1 MTKVFTFMAIM
12 LCWGMSAAY
21 SQTNDDLQR
30 VELLSPFVV
39 ISESPHKVQ
48 WDKER
53 AKASCLD
60 LHTLIQEHCL
70 MTNSIG
76 YGDRIG
82 DHRDLFAIQ
91 IGPGQQ
97 TRIVDLGKHDW
108 SDKFD
113 LPYIRPWAKLK
124 PGESRSIA
132 FNASGTTAPDG
143 KTYAK
148 TRLANQV
155 KSGVKK
161 ESGNVY
167 EDNYTPLM
175 EAIEGHMYAVRVL
188 DSKND
193 YYILLR
199 ADKVVTGTSVAISF
213 KKALSPKG
221 PVF

>member
-1 MTKVFTFMAIM
+1 MTRVFTFITIM
-12 LCWGMSAAY
+12 LCYGLSAAH

-30 VELLSPFVV
+30 VELLSPFVT

-53 AKASCLD
+53 AKVSCLS
-60 LHTLIQEHCL
+60 LRSLTQEHCL

-76 YGDRIG
+76 YGNRIG
-82 DHRDLFAIQ
+82 DHRDLFSIEVNQ
-91 IGPGQQ
+91 EQ
-97 TRIVDLGKHDW
+97 TRMIDLGKHDW

-113 LPYIRPWAKLK
+113 VPYIRPWAKLK

-132 FNASGTTAPDG
+132 FNASGTKAPDG

-148 TRLANQV
+148 TSLANQV
-155 KSGVKK
+155 SSGVKK
-161 ESGNVY
+161 GSGNVY
-167 EDNYTPLM
+167 EDNYNPLV
-175 EAIEGHMYAVRVL
+175 EATEGHMYAVRVL

-193 YYILLR
+193 FYVLLR
-199 ADKVVTGTSVAISF
+199 ADKVVTGTSVVISF
-213 KKALSPKG
+213 KKVPSPKG

>member
-1 MTKVFTFMAIM
+1 MTKVFTFIAII
-12 LCWGMSAAY
+12 LCCGVSAVH
-21 SQTNDDLQR
+21 SQTNVDLQR
-30 VELLSPFVV
+30 VELLSPWVL

-60 LHTLIQEHCL
+60 LRTLAQGHCQ

-82 DHRDLFAIQ
+82 DHRDLFAIE
-91 IGPGQQ
+91 IGPDQQ
-97 TRIVDLGKHDW
+97 TRIVDMGKHDW

-113 LPYIRPWAKLK
+113 VPYIRPWAKLK
-124 PGESRSIA
+124 PGESRFVA
-132 FNASGTTAPDG
+132 FNASGTTAPDR

-148 TRLANQV
+148 TSLANQV

-161 ESGNVY
+161 ESGNMY
-167 EDNYTPLM
+167 EENYTPLM

-213 KKALSPKG
+213 KKAPSPQG
-221 PVF
+221 PIF